1 MKPIVF
7 CTVLAAGLTL
17 NVTASHAQTVTQTL
31 AAAQTALTATPEQV
45 LAELNQ
51 PVADVK
57 TKAASLGQPELLA
70 YANTYKTLIIEKKD
84 QLAGLT
90 ASLKSLPMS
99 DLFSAKGKAIKDQL
113 AQYTTQLTG
122 LKERYSVYLDGLKA
136 LGVNLSSFGL

>member
-1 MKPIVF
+1 MKPTVF
-7 CTVLAAGLTL
+7 CTILATGLTL
-17 NVTASHAQTVTQTL
+17 NVTDSHAQTVTQTL
-31 AAAQTALTATPEQV
+31 ATAQTALTVTPEQV

-57 TKAASLGQPELLA
+57 TKAASLGQSELLA
-70 YANTYKTLIIEKKD
+70 YANTYKTLIVEKKD
-84 QLAGLT
+84 QLASLT

-113 AQYTTQLTG
+113 AQYTTQLSG